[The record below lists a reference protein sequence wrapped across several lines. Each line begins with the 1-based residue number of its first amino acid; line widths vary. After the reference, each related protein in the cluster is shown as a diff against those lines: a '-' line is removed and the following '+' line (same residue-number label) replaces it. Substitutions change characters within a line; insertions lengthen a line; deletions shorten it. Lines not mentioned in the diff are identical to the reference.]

1 MYTRWKQIKAK
12 WDTDIGICGF
22 RSRVLVSHSSSSCSR
37 GYFLHYYGPSAREKH
52 FRVHLSPWFH
62 NRLSLSRWDI
72 CCSSCYISSPRFR
85 RSHLWCLWLKT
96 GTELNVLITT
106 FFNQT
111 KTRYWHARPAQNNQ
125 ITKNRSVNFRSVG
138 HGSTGQSATVNLHI
152 CQEILS
158 SLASSCCVLS
168 FFFWGGAEGGKY
180 TNIDHM
186 QLIGSWTGRC
196 TIKDS
201 TDYYLFRSKTW
212 RVGCLVNSACDY
224 LQQTSSYLRCSVSV
238 NFNLLFRLN

>member
-52 FRVHLSPWFH
+52 FRVHLSPLFH

-125 ITKNRSVNFRSVG
+125 ITEKQVSKFQECRPWVNRSKC
-138 HGSTGQSATVNLHI
+138 HCQSAH
-152 CQEILS
+152 LS
-158 SLASSCCVLS
+158 GNTFLSCIFMLCFE
-168 FFFWGGAEGGKY
+168 FFFLGGCRGGQIYK
-180 TNIDHM
+180 H
-186 QLIGSWTGRC
+186 
-196 TIKDS
+196 
-201 TDYYLFRSKTW
+201 RSHAAHWKLNRSLHHQRLNW
-212 RVGCLVNSACDY
+212 
-224 LQQTSSYLRCSVSV
+224 
-238 NFNLLFRLN
+238 LLFVQIKNLESWMFSKQCMRLPSADQFIFALFCFCKF

>member
-52 FRVHLSPWFH
+52 FRVHLSPLFH

-125 ITKNRSVNFRSVG
+125 ITEKQVSKFQECRPWVNRSKC
-138 HGSTGQSATVNLHI
+138 HCQSAH
-152 CQEILS
+152 LS
-158 SLASSCCVLS
+158 GNTFLSCIFMLCLT
-168 FFFWGGAEGGKY
+168 FFLWGGAEGGKY

>member
-1 MYTRWKQIKAK
+1 MVTVIASAKSVKDLRVLYNPAVQPLGKSRTSTNSSSQQAFGVSSFYTHMTAGFTWLYWVIMYTRWKQIKAK

-125 ITKNRSVNFRSVG
+125 ITEKQVSKFQECRPWVNRSKC
-138 HGSTGQSATVNLHI
+138 HCQSAH
-152 CQEILS
+152 LS
-158 SLASSCCVLS
+158 GNTFLSCIFMLCFE
-168 FFFWGGAEGGKY
+168 FFCGGVQRGA
-180 TNIDHM
+180 NI
-186 QLIGSWTGRC
+186 
-196 TIKDS
+196 
-201 TDYYLFRSKTW
+201 
-212 RVGCLVNSACDY
+212 
-224 LQQTSSYLRCSVSV
+224 QT
-238 NFNLLFRLN
+238 